1 MAPKKRPS
9 AAAVA
14 RATFDPHPPPL
25 TDDATTSPRRERP
38 LIEQARPPPA
48 QVRVQSAQEVA
59 DRVGVTR
66 SRSGSGA
73 SAESFRRRDGSAPGT
88 SVGSR
93 PTSTSGSPTCQGCGN
108 DDDPYPWSAA
118 LTMGDREKQV

>member
-59 DRVGVTR
+59 DRVGVTTVTLWKW
-66 SRSGSGA
+66 SKCGK
-73 SAESFRRRDGSAPGT
+73 FRPPRRIGT
-88 SVGSR
+88 RNIGWL
-93 PTSTSGSPTCQGCGN
+93 STDVDEWIANLPRVRQ
-108 DDDPYPWSAA
+108 
-118 LTMGDREKQV
+118 